1 MCHEIRVKYNKKC
14 ECDKTTVISVMRRD
28 LLLAKIHIYIVSH
41 DILFVL
47 QNSEIEDFVLESEG
61 ENGRC

>member
-1 MCHEIRVKYNKKC
+1 
-14 ECDKTTVISVMRRD
+14 MRRD
-28 LLLAKIHIYIVSH
+28 LLLAKIHIHIVSH
-41 DILFVL
+41 EILFVL